1 MGGPRAAW
9 HGFLLARCARCK
21 NACQA
26 ARPRP
31 ARSRSLP
38 QPPRPNPPP
47 SPPEEE
53 LLERLA
59 PPEAAGRRLDQVA
72 AELFA
77 PRLSRAQ
84 VQRLLGEGRLS
95 LDGRE
100 AKASARLQGGEALSL
115 RLPPPQ
121 PLELR
126 PEAMDLAVLL
136 EDPHLIVV
144 NKAPGVVVHPAAG
157 HETGTLV
164 HGLLHHCGD
173 LAGVGGVLRPG
184 IVHRL
189 DMDTS
194 GALVAAKDDRAHR
207 GLVAA
212 FAAGRVK
219 KEYLALVWGRVPE
232 DQGEIT
238 AEIGRHPTQ
247 RHKMA
252 VTARRGRQAATSWQR
267 LQEYPGPLTLLEI
280 RLHTG
285 RTHQIRVH
293 MTSWGHPVVGDKVYG
308 GGEKRLLSLSSDIRP
323 LGSLVDRQLLHA
335 WKLRLCHPRGH
346 EELNLT
352 APIPEDFQAVLDFL
366 AGTHD

>member
-1 MGGPRAAW
+1 M
-9 HGFLLARCARCK
+9 
-21 NACQA
+21 
-26 ARPRP
+26 
-31 ARSRSLP
+31 P
-38 QPPRPNPPP
+38 QPPNPNPPQP
-47 SPPEEE
+47 LAGDE
-53 LLERLA
+53 LLERRV
-59 PPEAAGRRLDQVA
+59 PREAAGRRLDQVA

-84 VQRLLGEGRLS
+84 VQRLMGEGRLS
-95 LDGRE
+95 LDGQE
-100 AKASARLQGGEALSL
+100 AKASARIKGGGLLSL

-121 PLELR
+121 PLELQ
-126 PEAMDLAVLL
+126 PEAMDLAVLF

-219 KEYLALVWGRVPE
+219 KEYLALVWGRPPE
-232 DQGEIT
+232 RGEIKT
-238 AEIGRHPTQ
+238 GIGRHPVDRKRMSSQ
-247 RHKMA
+247 
-252 VTARRGRQAATSWQR
+252 GRQTKPALTRWQLVR
-267 LQEYPGPLTLLEI
+267 YFSTAEVSLLRVAI
-280 RLHTG
+280 ATG

-293 MTSWGHPVVGDKVYG
+293 LAEAGWPVLGDTVYG
-308 GGEKRLLSLSSDIRP
+308 GRRARKLPPGEAGRALKAAS
-323 LGSLVDRQLLHA
+323 RQMLHA
-335 WKLRLCHPRGH
+335 LRLAFRHPVTG
-346 EELNLT
+346 EEV
-352 APIPEDFQAVLDFL
+352 AVLAPLPPDFRAVLQAL
-366 AGTHD
+366 AGGGEGRGA

>member
-1 MGGPRAAW
+1 M
-9 HGFLLARCARCK
+9 H
-21 NACQA
+21 
-26 ARPRP
+26 
-31 ARSRSLP
+31 
-38 QPPRPNPPP
+38 QPPLQNP
-47 SPPEEE
+47 
-53 LLERLA
+53 A
-59 PPEAAGRRLDQVA
+59 PPVPEPAPADELFQRQVPTESAGRRLDQVA
-72 AELFA
+72 AELLG

-84 VQRLLGEGRLS
+84 IQRLLSEGRLS
-95 LDGRE
+95 LDGRV
-100 AKASARLQGGEALSL
+100 AKASARVKGGETLSL

-194 GALVAAKDDRAHR
+194 GALVAAKHDQAHR
-207 GLVAA
+207 RLVAA

-219 KEYLALVWGRVPE
+219 KRYLALVH
-232 DQGEIT
+232 GEPPAAGVIT
-238 AEIGRHPTQ
+238 EGIGRHPIDRKRFSSKGT
-247 RHKMA
+247 HTKP
-252 VTARRGRQAATSWQR
+252 ARSSWRVLKR
-267 LQEYPGPLTLLEI
+267 LPHGLCLLSVSI
-280 RLHTG
+280 ATG

-293 MTSWGHPVVGDKVYG
+293 LSEAGWPVVGDPLYG
-308 GGEKRLLSLSSDIRP
+308 GRRGRRRLPDP
-323 LGSLVDRQLLHA
+323 AGQAVEVAHRQLLHA
-335 WKLRLCHPRGH
+335 LELAFDHPMTG
-346 EELNLT
+346 
-352 APIPEDFQAVLDFL
+352 APVALLAPLPADFRRVLAAL
-366 AGTHD
+366 AAESEHA